1 MPLNLNQADMALLP
15 VLDALLQERSVTRAA
30 RQLGR
35 SQPAVSHALSRLRM
49 LLGNEL
55 LVRVGRRYELTVE
68 AEEMVE
74 PLHALLE
81 QLGDVL
87 TARPSFDP
95 RHTDHEFW
103 IATSDYLSASILHPV
118 IQKIAIEAPGI
129 RLSILDSTG
138 SDFVPSVRNE
148 PGTIAIYPG
157 DARPEGP
164 GLEFEF
170 LTNDSWCCA
179 AWEGNSSVREGLTQ
193 HAFETLPHIIEFFTP
208 SPDQT
213 FIGRFLKE
221 KGSQRRQ
228 LVKTS
233 YIFLIPFLLRGTS
246 ALAVLPRRVADWLC
260 KAADLRIFPLPF
272 DVPDFAIEMCWSSR
286 YTTDPAHSWMRSVLK
301 DAVAGDDR
309 LGP

>member
-1 MPLNLNQADMALLP
+1 MPLPLNQADMALLP

-30 RQLGR
+30 SQLGR

-55 LVRVGRRYELTVE
+55 LVRVGRRYELTTE

-74 PLHALLE
+74 PLHALLQ

-87 TARPSFDP
+87 TARPTFDA
-95 RHTDHEFW
+95 RQANHEYW

-118 IQKIAIEAPGI
+118 IQKIAVYAPGI
-129 RLSILDSTG
+129 RLSILDTTG
-138 SDFVPSVRNE
+138 ADLAMATRNT
-148 PGTIAIYPG
+148 PGCIAIYPSEG
-157 DARPEGP
+157 RPTAP
-164 GLEFEF
+164 GLDFDF

-179 AWEGNSSVREGLTQ
+179 AWAGNTLIGDELTQ
-193 HAFETLPHIIEFFTP
+193 HDFESLPHIIEFFTP

-260 KAADLRIFPLPF
+260 EAADLRIFPLPF
-272 DVPDFAIEMCWSSR
+272 DVPDFAIEMCWSTR
-286 YTTDPAHSWMRSVLK
+286 YTTDPAHSWIRSTLK
-301 DAVAGDDR
+301 DAAQ
-309 LGP
+309 GPTLTA